1 MPAVRNRLGNRAR
14 PCDGRGR
21 AFESPQPCHPFG
33 VRLTGRTQDFESWG
47 PGSNPGRRASDAALV
62 QLAGREIL
70 TLEIVVRIH
79 GAVPTRLVG
88 QSSNGRMAVS
98 KTADRGSNPCW
109 PANPQTTPCPN
120 RSGARLQPSSCG
132 FESRRRVHIA
142 PSSSAVERRVY
153 TPLAPDKRQVARSN
167 RAWGTMRIAL
177 GAPRETCPERRET
190 CTEPRETCPRAPSKR
205 ARGASV
211 SVAQSEPEHRAST
224 PGVAG
229 SSPAGDA
236 TTAV

>member
-1 MPAVRNRLGNRAR
+1 MRAR

-62 QLAGREIL
+62 QLAGRETL

-79 GAVPTRLVG
+79 GAVPPHLAG
-88 QSSNGRMAVS
+88 QSSNGKMAVS

-109 PANPQTTPCPN
+109 PANPQPTPCPN
-120 RSGARLQPSSCG
+120 RSGPRLQPSSCG
-132 FESRRRVHIA
+132 FESRRRVHLA
-142 PSSSAVERRVY
+142 PSSSAVERRAY
-153 TPLAPDKRQVARSN
+153 TPFAPDKRQVARSN
-167 RAWGTMRIAL
+167 RAWGTMRITP
-177 GAPRETCPERRET
+177 GAPRESCLGDHMI
-190 CTEPRETCPRAPSKR
+190 RA
-205 ARGASV
+205 GASRESCPGRHV

>member
-1 MPAVRNRLGNRAR
+1 MSAACNRFRHTANTAVAQRTRAR

-47 PGSNPGRRASDAALV
+47 PGSNPGRRASDAVLV
-62 QLAGREIL
+62 QLAGRETL

-79 GAVPTRLVG
+79 GAVPTRLAG

-98 KTADRGSNPCW
+98 KTADRGSSPCW
-109 PANPQTTPCPN
+109 PANPLLTPCPKW
-120 RSGARLQPSSCG
+120 SGARLQPSSCG
-132 FESRRRVHIA
+132 FESRRRVHPA

-153 TPLAPDKRQVARSN
+153 TPFAPDKRQVARSN
-167 RAWGTMRIAL
+167 RAWGTMRIEP
-177 GAPRETCPERRET
+177 GATRVTRSGRH
-190 CTEPRETCPRAPSKR
+190 
-205 ARGASV
+205 V
-211 SVAQSEPEHRAST
+211 SVAQSEPEHRGST

-236 TTAV
+236 TMAV